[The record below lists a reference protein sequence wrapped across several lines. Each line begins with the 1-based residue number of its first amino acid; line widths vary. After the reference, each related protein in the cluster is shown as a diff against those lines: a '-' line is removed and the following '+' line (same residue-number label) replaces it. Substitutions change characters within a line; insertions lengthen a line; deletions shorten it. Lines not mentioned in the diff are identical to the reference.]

1 MPAITKPILFA
12 GLAGLIAAGAALAQH
27 AGHSGHGAAQGAS
40 NAATRAFQA
49 ANAKMHKDMDIR
61 FTGDADIDFMKG
73 MIPHHEGAVAMARIV
88 LQHGKD
94 AEVRKLAEEVI
105 KAQEQEIAMMRAWLK
120 AKGH

>member
-88 LQHGKD
+88 LLHGKD